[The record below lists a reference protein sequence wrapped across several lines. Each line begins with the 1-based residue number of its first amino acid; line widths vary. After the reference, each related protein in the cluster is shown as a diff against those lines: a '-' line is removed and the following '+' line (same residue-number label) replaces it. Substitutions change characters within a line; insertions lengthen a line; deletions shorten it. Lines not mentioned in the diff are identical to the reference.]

1 MAQDPGLLKLLNSI
15 VDAKYDPET
24 LPDSS
29 VPLPLESKMISMA
42 QKAASSLL
50 AVKRREL

>member
-15 VDAKYDPET
+15 IDAKYDPET

-29 VPLPLESKMISMA
+29 VPLPPLESKMISMA
-42 QKAASSLL
+42 QKAASFYW
-50 AVKRREL
+50 R